1 MKEIFAGVSVA
12 VEEERQ
18 SQAAVSSSKEASS
31 TGERAQ
37 FVKQSCVRVSSNED
51 MKHSL
56 TDANSVKPAFV
67 RSSPDTYQSAGT
79 SETAVLAPP
88 AS

>member
-1 MKEIFAGVSVA
+1 MA

-37 FVKQSCVRVSSNED
+37 FVKQSSVRVSSNED

-56 TDANSVKPAFV
+56 TDANSVKPVFV
-67 RSSPDTYQSAGT
+67 RSSPDPYEQCVKQSFRVSYQPLNLGGG
-79 SETAVLAPP
+79 
-88 AS
+88 